1 LVCFV
6 YVVCLVSLV
15 DPEEQNKPDKPNKP
29 DEPDKRSM
37 IVSPEEFD
45 RWIQEALAELPPRF
59 AALAE
64 EVAIVVEEEPSLE
77 VLRDL
82 ELESE
87 DDLLGL
93 YQGIPIDETS
103 FFQPA
108 GELPARIS
116 IYRGPI
122 LRLCRT
128 KADVIQEVRD
138 TVVHELGHHVGLD
151 DEEMPY

>member
-1 LVCFV
+1 MPQ
-6 YVVCLVSLV
+6 S
-15 DPEEQNKPDKPNKP
+15 Q
-29 DEPDKRSM
+29 RRM
-37 IVSPEEFD
+37 TVSPEEFD
-45 RWIQEALAELPPRF
+45 RWIQEALADLPPRF
-59 AALAE
+59 ARLAD
-64 EVAIVVEEEPSLE
+64 EVSIVVEEEPSTE

-82 ELESE
+82 DLESE

-93 YQGIPIDETS
+93 YQGVPVGQTS

-108 GELPARIS
+108 GQLPTRIS

-128 KADVIQEVRD
+128 KAEVIHEVRD
-138 TVVHELGHHVGLD
+138 TVVHELGHHVGLS

>member
-1 LVCFV
+1 MSRPRPL
-6 YVVCLVSLV
+6 LT
-15 DPEEQNKPDKPNKP
+15 
-29 DEPDKRSM
+29 
-37 IVSPEEFD
+37 VSPEEFD
-45 RWIQEALAELPPRF
+45 AWIHEALAELPPPF
-59 AALAE
+59 ASLAD
-64 EVAIVVEEEPSLE
+64 EVSIVVEEEPSVE
-77 VLRDL
+77 VLKDL

-103 FFQPA
+103 FFQPG
-108 GELPARIS
+108 GELPARIA

-128 KADVIQEVRD
+128 KAEVILEVRD